1 MLFTSWSDL
10 AHMFLWHM
18 TSHLTQNHF
27 LFSSGQRQS
36 KCNLG
41 LVWHQHITA
50 QLSLGTMHLP
60 ISRRTRTFH
69 WYAKAM
75 RYIIF
80 RSFIRFWRKKRYHY
94 FIAWIDFGLLRTEI
108 NREEQRMPEMES
120 FIRNKRLNQK
130 LKISDERTSE
140 RLKTRPSLRACR
152 DLMYTLAK
160 RFSQGSPGLVW
171 K

>member
-1 MLFTSWSDL
+1 
-10 AHMFLWHM
+10 
-18 TSHLTQNHF
+18 
-27 LFSSGQRQS
+27 
-36 KCNLG
+36 
-41 LVWHQHITA
+41 
-50 QLSLGTMHLP
+50 
-60 ISRRTRTFH
+60 
-69 WYAKAM
+69 
-75 RYIIF
+75 
-80 RSFIRFWRKKRYHY
+80 
-94 FIAWIDFGLLRTEI
+94 
-108 NREEQRMPEMES
+108 MPEMES